1 MEPYYDVIVVGAGL
15 QGLVAA
21 KTFHQLDS
29 KLKMLIVDSSQSLGG
44 VWAKERLYP
53 GLKANNLVG
62 TYEYTDFPMDET
74 FGVKHPEHIPGE
86 VICEYFRRYAKKF
99 DIAKWIEFSTKITV
113 AEKVDQ
119 GWKLQ
124 LETAFTEPK
133 NQDKRT
139 PILGRPPAQRT
150 VTCAKLVVA
159 TGLTSASRHMHF
171 RGSESFEAP
180 IINLGDFAYHAQ
192 TMHKDSSIKDVTVYG
207 GGKAAHDIVYLMATH
222 GKRVSWIIR
231 ASGHGPTWMAPA
243 HIYLGP
249 FRCWLE
255 KLTATRPLTWFS
267 PCVWGNADGFGY
279 IRGLLHATRFGRWV
293 VDLFWAKLGADLVA
307 QTHVA
312 EHEETKKL
320 IPDQPPFWHGA
331 NLSVLN
337 YPTDIYEL
345 VRNGQVKV
353 IRKDIKCLDH
363 QRSIVFE
370 DGSSICTDTL
380 ICSTGWKSTPTIDF
394 QPTSLHADLGIPS
407 KDLSQTQNEIWNSLN
422 ARADIEVFDRFPKLQ
437 AGAAIDRDL
446 LVVKRDDFGTPA
458 GTESGEPRLECLP
471 WRLWRG
477 IAPPSLPTRDIVF
490 LGNVMQLQGA
500 IRSEISSLWAY
511 AYMYDKLTQPLLSV
525 SNDSVPLYLN
535 SEKAEREKVL
545 YDTALFNRFAKWRT
559 PAGYGAMFPDVV
571 FDGIPYFD
579 LLLQDLGVKSWRKG
593 WGWLG
598 EVFGGSYGQADY
610 RGLLDEW
617 QESQR
622 KEIRR

>member
-1 MEPYYDVIVVGAGL
+1 MEPHYDVIVAGAGL

-29 KLKMLIVDSSQSLGG
+29 ELKILIVDSSQSLGG

-74 FGVKHPEHIPGE
+74 FGIKHPEHIPGE

-99 DIAKWIEFSTKITV
+99 DIERSIKFRTKITV

-119 GWKLQ
+119 GWRLQ
-124 LETAFTEPK
+124 LETAFTEPR
-133 NQDKRT
+133 NQDRC
-139 PILGRPPAQRT
+139 PSVPPRPPEQRT

-159 TGLTSASRHMHF
+159 TGLTSASRPMDVK
-171 RGSESFEAP
+171 GSESFEAP
-180 IINLGDFAYHAQ
+180 IVNLGDFACHAQ
-192 TMHKDSSIKDVTVYG
+192 TMHKDKSIEDVTVYG

-231 ASGHGPTWMAPA
+231 ASGHGPTYMAPA

-255 KLTATRPLTWFS
+255 TLTATRPLTWFS
-267 PCVWGNADGFGY
+267 PCVWGNADGFGS

-293 VDLFWAKLGADLVA
+293 VDMFWAKLGADLVA
-307 QTHVA
+307 QTHIA
-312 EHEETKKL
+312 EHEETRKL
-320 IPDQPPFWHGA
+320 IPDQSPFWHGS

-337 YPTDIYEL
+337 YPTDIYEF

-353 IRKDIKCLDH
+353 IRKDIECLDR
-363 QRSIVFE
+363 QGSIVFE
-370 DGSSICTDTL
+370 DGSFICTDAL
-380 ICSTGWKSTPTIDF
+380 ICSKGWKSTPTIDF
-394 QPTSLHADLGIPS
+394 QPKTLHADLGIPS
-407 KDLSQTQNEIWNSLN
+407 ADLSKTQIEIWNDLN
-422 ARADIEVFDRFPKLQ
+422 ARADIEIFDRFPKLQ
-437 AGAAIDRDL
+437 AGPAIDQEL
-446 LVVKRDDFGTPA
+446 LVVKQDDFKTP
-458 GTESGEPRLECLP
+458 ESGKLGTICSP

-477 IAPPSLPTRDIVF
+477 IAPPSLPTRDLVF
-490 LGNVMQLQGA
+490 LGNIMLLQSA
-500 IRSEISSLWAY
+500 VRSEISSLWAY
-511 AYMYDKLTQPLLSV
+511 AYMYDKLSQPLLSI
-525 SNDSVPLYLN
+525 SEDAVPLYLN
-535 SEKAEREKVL
+535 SKKAEREEIL

-579 LLLQDLGVKSWRKG
+579 LLLQDLGLDSWRKG
-593 WGWLG
+593 WGRLG

-617 QESQR
+617 KESQR
-622 KEIRR
+622 KKI